1 MTTFTWR
8 DYTPTSEEEEAWAVM
23 EKEAERDG
31 LIKAEQVRKEVE
43 QENRKT
49 VWIGEF
55 EFLKCG
61 ALGVGDFDI
70 CLIHRLHEVKT
81 CTEKELETGLDGEQL
96 DWVVP
101 DEYKGEIAFSQG
113 FMRNLGGNLKQFDK
127 EEL

>member
-1 MTTFTWR
+1 MTTFTWQ
-8 DYTPTSEEEEAWAVM
+8 DYTPTEEELEAWAM
-23 EKEAERDG
+23 KEKEAERDG
-31 LIKAEQVRKEVE
+31 LIKPVQE
-43 QENRKT
+43 ENRKT

-70 CLIHRLHEVKT
+70 CLIHRLHEVKE
-81 CTEKELETGLDGEQL
+81 CTEKELENGLDGEQL

-113 FMRNLGGNLKQFDK
+113 FMRNLGGNIRKFDK
-127 EEL
+127 EI

>member
-1 MTTFTWR
+1 MTTFTLQ
-8 DYTPTSEEEEAWAVM
+8 DYTATPEEEEAWRVM
-23 EKEAERDG
+23 T
-31 LIKAEQVRKEVE
+31 AEQVRKEVLE
-43 QENRKT
+43 EKRKT

-81 CTEKELETGLDGEQL
+81 CTEKELENGLSGEKL

-127 EEL
+127 EGL